1 MASWKL
7 HWLDATGD
15 LSPWHQRITAEVEAA
30 QAALGRY
37 VKLPAMDILV
47 ERGEEAV
54 RKDLG
59 LGAHV
64 TRANLVTLILDPY
77 NDNFRETLRSGLIRR
92 QVVNCAHRA
101 MRSAGPG
108 YGFTLGGALISEGLA
123 AQFTR
128 LVFQTDLEPWEE
140 ASEHVLSA
148 HWPDQ
153 RMMMSTKYDHSEWF
167 LGNGTKPAGYGY
179 ALGARL
185 AEYWLLSGV
194 SLDPG
199 RLINVP
205 TPKVLGAAPVK
216 AMTA

>member
-1 MASWKL
+1 MATWKL

-15 LSPWHQRITAEVEAA
+15 LSPWQQRITADLETA
-30 QAALGRY
+30 QKTMRKY
-37 VKLPAMDILV
+37 VRLPALDILV
-47 ERGEEAV
+47 ERGDEAV
-54 RKDLG
+54 RKDIG

-64 TRANLVTLILDPY
+64 TRPNLVTLILDPY
-77 NDNFRETLRSGLIRR
+77 NEQFGDTLSTGLIQR
-92 QVVNCAHRA
+92 QMVNCAHRA
-101 MRSAGPG
+101 LRAAGPG
-108 YGFTLGGALISEGLA
+108 YGFTLGGALVSEGLA

-128 LVFQTDLEPWEE
+128 LVFGGPLEHWETM
-140 ASEHVLSA
+140 SEHVLTA

-153 RMMMSTKYDHSEWF
+153 RTMMSTKYDHSEWF
-167 LGNGTKPAGYGY
+167 HGNGNKPSGYGY

-194 SLDPG
+194 SLDPQ

-205 TPKVLGAAPVK
+205 TPKVLGAAPVR